1 MTAPSGEIT
10 ALLKHVGGGDEQARE
25 QLIELVYREL
35 QRLAGYYMRGERID
49 HTLQPTAL
57 VHEAY
62 LRLFGQEQINWQ
74 NHSHFVH
81 GAARAMRQILVD
93 HARRRATAK
102 RAGGQKKV
110 SFDESAVIV
119 SDQRPEIM
127 LALDEALQGLESV
140 DARQAAIVEMLYF
153 TGMTQQEAAQALG
166 LSEITIRREWRT
178 ARAWLRG
185 EIRKAASV

>member
-35 QRLAGYYMRGERID
+35 HRLAGYYMRGERID

-127 LALDEALQGLESV
+127 LALNEALQSLESL
-140 DARQAAIVEMLYF
+140 DPRQAVIVEMLYF
-153 TGMTQQEAAQALG
+153 SGMTQQEAAQALG

>member
-10 ALLKHVGGGDEQARE
+10 ALLKHVGDGDEQARE
-25 QLIELVYREL
+25 QLMERVYREL

-81 GAARAMRQILVD
+81 GAGRAMRQILVD
-93 HARRRATAK
+93 HARQRATAK
-102 RAGGQKKV
+102 RVGGQKKV

-127 LALDEALQGLESV
+127 LALDEALQSLESL
-140 DARQAAIVEMLYF
+140 DPRQAVIVEMLYF
-153 TGMTQQEAAQALG
+153 SGMTQQEAAQALG

>member
-1 MTAPSGEIT
+1 M
-10 ALLKHVGGGDEQARE
+10 
-25 QLIELVYREL
+25 
-35 QRLAGYYMRGERID
+35 
-49 HTLQPTAL
+49 

-74 NHSHFVH
+74 NHSQFVH
-81 GAARAMRQILVD
+81 GAGRAMRQILVD

-119 SDQRPEIM
+119 SDQQPEIM
-127 LALDEALQGLESV
+127 LALDEALQSLESL
-140 DARQAAIVEMLYF
+140 DPRQAVIVEMLYF